1 MVAVLAGGPLDE
13 PAGSPPGFVC
23 PFCETTFDAR
33 RRTCTGCGGNL
44 VVPVDDR
51 DVYEII
57 LPMCGSR
64 CEVR

>member
-1 MVAVLAGGPLDE
+1 MIAALAGGRPDE
-13 PAGSPPGFVC
+13 PAGATPGFVC
-23 PFCETTFDAR
+23 PFCEMTFDAR

-51 DVYEII
+51 AVYETI